1 MNDTP
6 TGTDAVVGVLA
17 LSLISW
23 FVDDR
28 GVRHSGIPVHN
39 TS

>member
-6 TGTDAVVGVLA
+6 SGADAVVRILSKVLMSQ
-17 LSLISW
+17 L
-23 FVDDR
+23 VDDR
-28 GVRHSGIPVHN
+28 GVRHSGIPVHE